1 MTDVIARNTCA
12 FLISL
17 QREGKWPGSAMCA
30 VDGDAGA
37 GDYFSGALCTDIAQ
51 VDSTPLSND
60 FLSNAGKLLLM
71 LAAQFLK
78 YLLTLVA
85 SHLSFSGSHYR

>member
-12 FLISL
+12 FPISL

-37 GDYFSGALCTDIAQ
+37 GDYFSGALRTDIEQ
-51 VDSTPLSND
+51 VNSSVLLNN
-60 FLSNAGKLLLM
+60 FLSISGKLLLV
-71 LAAQFLK
+71 LAA
-78 YLLTLVA
+78 
-85 SHLSFSGSHYR
+85 